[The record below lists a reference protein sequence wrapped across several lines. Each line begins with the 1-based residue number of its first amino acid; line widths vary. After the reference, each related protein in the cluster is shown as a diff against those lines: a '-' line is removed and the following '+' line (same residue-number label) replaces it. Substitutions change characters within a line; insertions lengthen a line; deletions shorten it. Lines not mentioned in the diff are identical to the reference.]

1 MVGAE
6 ECEPRA
12 EDAPIDGDDGDATC
26 ATTTGAVH
34 GPLVAGVKMKLE
46 RSSSLLVRASSSSPR
61 IFPGRDDGRGWHTS
75 SAMGDDGW
83 RRATLSYREKFV
95 DDYELR
101 VPGAPDDAPP
111 LRIAQAPSAS
121 AAHSRIQGNKVG
133 TARAAAGREASTSA
147 APPPEDDDADPVP
160 ATGFTIWDAGIL
172 LGAYVAQPRVWR
184 RLVGDAAAD
193 ARTAVVLELG
203 AGTGVAGLTLAASA
217 VRPAVVALTDLPGL
231 VPFLRHN
238 AARNKA
244 PAGPVSPEVALAVCP
259 LRWGRPED
267 LERLPPALRTP
278 SLVLGADLVYT
289 EKTEVIDALID
300 TLASIVPVGGVA
312 AIASCRDHRPESV
325 ERFERGCRER
335 GFDVRKVLADE
346 LREGFGRG
354 GDEDA
359 FRVLEMRR
367 VRV

>member
-1 MVGAE
+1 
-6 ECEPRA
+6 
-12 EDAPIDGDDGDATC
+12 
-26 ATTTGAVH
+26 
-34 GPLVAGVKMKLE
+34 
-46 RSSSLLVRASSSSPR
+46 
-61 IFPGRDDGRGWHTS
+61 
-75 SAMGDDGW
+75 MGDDGW

-101 VPGAPDDAPP
+101 VSGAPDDAPP

-121 AAHSRIQGNKVG
+121 AALSRIQGNKVG

-147 APPPEDDDADPVP
+147 RPPSKDDDADPVP

-267 LERLPPALRTP
+267 LDSLPPALRSP

-300 TLASIVPVGGVA
+300 TLASIVPVGGIA

-325 ERFERGCRER
+325 ERFERGCRVR

-367 VRV
+367 VET